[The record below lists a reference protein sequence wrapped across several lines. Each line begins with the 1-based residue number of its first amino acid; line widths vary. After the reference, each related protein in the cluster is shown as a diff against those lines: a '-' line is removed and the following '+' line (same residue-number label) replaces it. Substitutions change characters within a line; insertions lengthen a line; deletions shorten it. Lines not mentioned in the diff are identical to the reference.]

1 MAPGRIRVMVVDD
14 HEVVRAGITAVL
26 AREACIEIVAEAGS
40 GADAIRLFRQ
50 FRPDVTLL
58 DLTMPGMDGV
68 AALRAICT
76 EFPGSRCLMLTVHS
90 GDEDVH
96 RALAAGARGYLLK
109 TASSV
114 ELIEAVRAVHSGLR
128 RLSADAA
135 RRLAEYPAGAQLTP
149 RELEVLQLLARGLSN
164 NEIASDL
171 HLSGSTVKWFVK
183 NIMEKLGVGDRTA
196 AVTTALDRGI
206 LH

>member
-14 HEVVRAGITAVL
+14 HEVVRAGISAVL
-26 AREACIEIVAEAGS
+26 ARESSIEIVAEARS

-68 AALRAICT
+68 AALRTICA
-76 EFPGSRCLMLTVHS
+76 EFPDSRCIVLTVHA

-114 ELIEAVRAVHSGLR
+114 ELIDAVRAVHSGLR

-135 RRLAEYPAGAQLTP
+135 SRLAEYPAGAHLTP
-149 RELEVLQLLARGLSN
+149 RELEVLQALARGLSN
-164 NEIASDL
+164 KEIASEL
-171 HLSGSTVKWFVK
+171 HVSGSTVKWFVK
-183 NIMEKLGVGDRTA
+183 NIMEKLGVCDRTA